1 MLAAHGASCY
11 SQQQRWVHILRLM
24 LVGHANIH
32 TQGREK
38 PMTHIIEVLVGGQGW
53 LLKQL

>member
-1 MLAAHGASCY
+1 M
-11 SQQQRWVHILRLM
+11 LRLM